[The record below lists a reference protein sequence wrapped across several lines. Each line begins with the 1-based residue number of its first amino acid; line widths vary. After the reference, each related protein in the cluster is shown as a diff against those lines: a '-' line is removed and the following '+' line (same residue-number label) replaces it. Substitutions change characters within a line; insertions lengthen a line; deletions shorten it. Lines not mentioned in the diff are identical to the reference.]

1 MIKTTI
7 SGSIIVLMILAGP
20 MLIKSANADRDPWVE
35 QTQEDVSNALISSNT
50 LAHLAAILSLDPSDL
65 KEGAG
70 EFYSVLAIRLGAVRP
85 PTLDEL
91 KGIEKLRKKLNRLND
106 EELWSATKVIMTSVD
121 GWSVLKEDIMAEHIP
136 LRPDVYGLSP
146 LTLDSD
152 PSIFRHN
159 YFLRYSFSMQNQPE
173 EMEKMIKEYD
183 WPVNPQLLVGETSTL
198 SSQITAQG
206 IDEVTARSITTT
218 LDDREEVQGA
228 AADCGSEC
236 M

>member
-50 LAHLAAILSLDPSDL
+50 LAHLAAILSLHPSAL

-91 KGIEKLRKKLNRLND
+91 KGIEKLREKLNRLND

-121 GWSVLKEDIMAEHIP
+121 YWNVH
-136 LRPDVYGLSP
+136 GLSP
-146 LTLDSD
+146 LTLDHD
-152 PSIFRHN
+152 ESIFLNNHFMRN
-159 YFLRYSFSMQNQPE
+159 SFRMKNQPE

-183 WPVNPQLLVGETSTL
+183 WPVNPQSLVDETSQL

-206 IDEVTARSITTT
+206 IDEVTERSITTT

-228 AADCGSEC
+228 AADCGSESEC